1 MVLFM
6 HSWKRITRC
15 WARCCRRPQKCRGLS
30 FCIADSLIS
39 KFVIAS
45 CAEVDKK
52 TIFHLSKGSPS
63 PQRQVQWW
71 HTRKQG
77 FLPRRTRSRMHSTIH
92 VPIWT
97 FFAYYSDLCSFF
109 ADALQKE
116 SAREKEKAL
125 GLRSNAP
132 STPSGYLL
140 TGEPGLGNIESVCV
154 CAFANLFFHRSND
167 QFKQFARVFV
177 VGDFINPPSR
187 PVGPFF
193 RSPSSEVR

>member
-1 MVLFM
+1 M
-6 HSWKRITRC
+6 
-15 WARCCRRPQKCRGLS
+15 
-30 FCIADSLIS
+30 
-39 KFVIAS
+39 AS
-45 CAEVDKK
+45 RAEMDKV

-63 PQRQVQWW
+63 PQRQLQWW

-77 FLPRRTRSRMHSTIH
+77 FLPRRTRSLMHSTIH

-97 FFAYYSDLCSFF
+97 FFAYYGDLCSFF

-116 SAREKEKAL
+116 SAREREKAL

-140 TGEPGLGNIESVCV
+140 TGEPGLGNIEFVYVCV
-154 CAFANLFFHRSND
+154 CLQIYSSTVTMANL
-167 QFKQFARVFV
+167 KQFARVFV
-177 VGDFINPPSR
+177 VGDFIKPPSR

-193 RSPSSEVR
+193 RTPSSEVR